1 MLSRLESR
9 QATAR
14 AVLSIGSTP
23 TRPHRPT
30 SARAAGVGPIA
41 PTATSDGSSISLLRT
56 GANTGRL
63 TLDGASVNVTFAAGA
78 PTAVMFILYENSA
91 EGTLGNPTGEHAF
104 FFDNL
109 RITVI
114 PEPSSL
120 AIMLL
125 TGLTLI
131 GARFR
136 VWQ

>member
-1 MLSRLESR
+1 
-9 QATAR
+9 
-14 AVLSIGSTP
+14 
-23 TRPHRPT
+23 
-30 SARAAGVGPIA
+30 
-41 PTATSDGSSISLLRT
+41 
-56 GANTGRL
+56 
-63 TLDGASVNVTFAAGA
+63 
-78 PTAVMFILYENSA
+78 MFILYENSA